1 MGGGESKRRVV
12 VEDADGEEIV
22 TVTEAVVR
30 RMKGLP
36 DIERKTDEK
45 AAPSAPPPTTQ
56 PPPFNYTNTR
66 QADLDQAT
74 AVLKKEAE
82 DFYLQKIKDLQ
93 YRNSQLQQ
101 QTNEQF
107 AQAVQEVEK
116 KFVNV
121 TASPCCQDL
130 QTKVLECYQ
139 ANGSEPLNCSAIV
152 NAFASCVDR
161 ARVAASTSRVQ
172 AVSVS

>member
-1 MGGGESKRRVV
+1 MGSGESKRRVI

-36 DIERKTDEK
+36 DIDKTGTK
-45 AAPSAPPPTTQ
+45 QASHPSTASAPTPSPPVS
-56 PPPFNYTNTR
+56 R
-66 QADLDQAT
+66 SAELDRAT
-74 AVLKKEAE
+74 SVLKREAE
-82 DFYLQKIKDLQ
+82 DFYLQKIRDLQ
-93 YRNSQLQQ
+93 DRNIRLQK

-107 AQAVQEVEK
+107 AIAVQEVEK

-121 TASPCCQDL
+121 TASPVCQDL
-130 QTKVLECYQ
+130 QAKVLECYQ

-152 NAFASCVDR
+152 NAFATCVDR
-161 ARVAASTSRVQ
+161 ARVAASSSRMQ
-172 AVSVS
+172 AVS